1 MRSPFIDVRPNTVTH
16 GAVTTKAVLRAAGR
30 LGVSNKALG
39 RIIGVSDATVS
50 RMGSGTHTLSLGDK
64 PFELAVLFIRMFRS
78 LDAMVAGDEAAASA
92 WLKSEN
98 LALGGAPLRL
108 IQSVSGLVHVLAYL
122 DARRAVA

>member
-1 MRSPFIDVRPNTVTH
+1 MRSPLTDVRPATVTH

>member
-1 MRSPFIDVRPNTVTH
+1 MRAPLAEARPATVTH

-30 LGVSNKALG
+30 LGVSNKVLG

-92 WLKSEN
+92 WLKGEN
-98 LALGGAPLRL
+98 LALGGAPLQL

>member
-1 MRSPFIDVRPNTVTH
+1 MPSPFADVRPTRVTH
-16 GAVTTKAVLRAAGR
+16 GAVTTKAVLRAAGH

-50 RMGSGTHTLSLGDK
+50 RMGSGTHTLSPGDK
-64 PFELAVLFIRMFRS
+64 PFELAVLFIRTFRS
-78 LDAMVAGDEAAASA
+78 LDAMVAGDEAAASV

>member
-1 MRSPFIDVRPNTVTH
+1 MRAPQAGVGPTALTH

-30 LGVSNKALG
+30 LGVSNKVLG
-39 RIIGVSDATVS
+39 RIVGVSEATVS
-50 RMGSGTHTLSLGDK
+50 RMGSGTYTLSPGDK
-64 PFELAVLFIRMFRS
+64 PFELAVLFIRVFRS
-78 LDAMVAGDEAAASA
+78 LDAMVGGDEAAASA

-122 DARRAVA
+122 DARRALA